1 MKYLAFYALIFVFA
15 CSNSKSSEEKKSE
28 TNASTDNKQV
38 ENTSSASA
46 ADGIVG
52 EWELTGITEDTNG
65 NDQLDPD
72 ERSKASKNAMDYM
85 KLNSDGSAVFFVSNL
100 KGRYETKTN
109 QSTGRKHL
117 YLYDKQNFE
126 YPKGYIMSVT
136 KAELLIMN
144 QAGGNSITIWKRL

>member
-15 CSNSKSSEEKKSE
+15 CSNSKSTEEKKP
-28 TNASTDNKQV
+28 ASSSSTENEQV
-38 ENTSSASA
+38 ENTSPAPA

-72 ERSKASKNAMDYM
+72 ERNKASKGAMDYM
-85 KLNSDGSAVFFVSNL
+85 KLNSDGSAVFFLSNTR
-100 KGRYETKTN
+100 GRYEVKTN
-109 QSTGRKHL
+109 ESTKRKHL
-117 YLYDKQNFE
+117 YLYDKGNFE

-136 KAELLIMN
+136 KNELLIMN